1 MKSKLLMTAALI
13 AGLCVAVGAKAA
25 QPAGTASD
33 ASVAPLQDQG
43 VNLATAKKAK
53 LHFSIKGVKVD
64 DEDGDSEGADDN
76 DGADGEGHE
85 SNS

>member
-1 MKSKLLMTAALI
+1 MKPKLLMRAALI
-13 AGLCVAVGAKAA
+13 AGLCLAVGAKAA
-25 QPAGTASD
+25 PLVGTAPD
-33 ASVAPLQDQG
+33 ASVAPLQDQS

-64 DEDGDSEGADDN
+64 DEDGDSEGAGDN